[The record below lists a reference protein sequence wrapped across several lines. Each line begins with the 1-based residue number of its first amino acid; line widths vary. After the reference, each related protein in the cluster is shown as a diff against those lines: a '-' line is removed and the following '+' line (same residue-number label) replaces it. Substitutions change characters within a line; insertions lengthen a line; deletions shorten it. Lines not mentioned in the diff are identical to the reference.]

1 MFYEYVQ
8 KIEDNIPIKISL
20 VDNQESIQSIKSD
33 RKLLITN
40 IEDFDNYSITIYK
53 GSDIWIYFP

>member
-8 KIEDNIPIKISL
+8 KIEDNIRIKINL

-33 RKLLITN
+33 RKLLFTN
-40 IEDFDNYSITIYK
+40 IEDFNNQTIKLYK
-53 GSDIWIYFP
+53 GKTLYIYFP